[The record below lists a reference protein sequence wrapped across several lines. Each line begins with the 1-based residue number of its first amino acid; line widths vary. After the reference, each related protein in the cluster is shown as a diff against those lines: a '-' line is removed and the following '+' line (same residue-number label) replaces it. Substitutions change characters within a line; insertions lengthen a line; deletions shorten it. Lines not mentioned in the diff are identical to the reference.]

1 VRHVIVTLPLAL
13 TLTCCGSSTRPAR
26 LPALPAQIAA
36 PCPPLAPIGDVT
48 IAALVL
54 ADAEAAFAYAR
65 CQAKHRAA
73 VDAYEAA
80 RGQK

>member
-1 VRHVIVTLPLAL
+1 L
-13 TLTCCGSSTRPAR
+13 
-26 LPALPAQIAA
+26 Q
-36 PCPPLAPIGDVT
+36 PIGDVT

-65 CQAKHRAA
+65 CQARHKAA
-73 VDAYEAA
+73 VDAYNAA